1 MSNVSTQDI
10 YESAYFLTLGASVE
24 AVEVIRENNK
34 LICRFSFEGDNLLQ
48 AQNDYFNARA
58 MVNLIDFRRCFSRI
72 NSLIGT
78 AKKEAC
84 KQGGVR

>member
-10 YESAYFLTLGASVE
+10 YESAYFLTIGANVE
-24 AVEVIRENNK
+24 NVEVIKENNK
-34 LICRFSFEGDNLLQ
+34 LICRFCFSGVNLLQ

-58 MVNLIDFRRCFSRI
+58 VVNLMDFRRCFMRI

-78 AKKEAC
+78 AKKEAS
-84 KQGGVR
+84 KGALS